1 MTCLISI
8 SPSFLRRL
16 TLLLLRLH
24 FLSFFFQSC
33 PLCIFISIKYVSLM
47 FFFFPESLLNTD
59 TRIIRAVWHVPLVSL
74 STGFHCNTFS
84 ERSAAVITFASSIS
98 VHSFFSRGQGS
109 SPGKL
114 LNSFQAF
121 LSQLEVCVSNC
132 DDLEI

>member
-24 FLSFFFQSC
+24 FLSFFFQFC
-33 PLCIFISIKYVSLM
+33 PLCIFLSIKYVSLI
-47 FFFFPESLLNTD
+47 FFFPESLLNTE
-59 TRIIRAVWHVPLVSL
+59 TGIIRAVWHVPLVSL
-74 STGFHCNTFS
+74 STGFHCNTFQS
-84 ERSAAVITFASSIS
+84 VQLLLSLLQVLLVYIASSLEVKDRVPES
-98 VHSFFSRGQGS
+98 TCFF
-109 SPGKL
+109 
-114 LNSFQAF
+114 FQAF